1 MFYVRLTGIGLAGLA
16 LAGLVAQAA
25 VQAAEPTAFELA
37 KDGNRYVGEQAK
49 DKVLEIRSEKSV
61 ASIVPTVWEVTY
73 YDPTATFKAVE
84 VKFGGGRMLDV
95 KRPMRVFRSKE
106 PLDLSKLKIDSD
118 KAIQIAIK
126 EPVLDK
132 LTVQSTSA
140 KLDRGEAGTP
150 VWKIRIWAAKLRN
163 PNVQADLGEVIL
175 SAEDG
180 TVIKNNLHINRV
192 D

>member
-1 MFYVRLTGIGLAGLA
+1 MFYVRLTGIRLAGLA
-16 LAGLVAQAA
+16 LAGLLAQIA

-37 KDGNRYVGEQAK
+37 KEGNRYVGEQAK

-61 ASIVPTVWEVTY
+61 ASIVPTVWEVIY
-73 YDPTATFKAVE
+73 FDPTATFKAVE
-84 VKFGGGRMLDV
+84 VKFGGGKMLDV
-95 KRPMRVFRSKE
+95 KRPMRVFRGKE
-106 PLDLSKLKIDSD
+106 TLDLSKLKIDSD

-140 KLDRGEAGTP
+140 RLERGETGTP
-150 VWKIRIWAAKLRN
+150 VWKVRIWAAKLRN
-163 PNVQADLGEVIL
+163 PNAQANLGEVIL

-180 TVIKNNLHINRV
+180 TVIKDNLHINRV